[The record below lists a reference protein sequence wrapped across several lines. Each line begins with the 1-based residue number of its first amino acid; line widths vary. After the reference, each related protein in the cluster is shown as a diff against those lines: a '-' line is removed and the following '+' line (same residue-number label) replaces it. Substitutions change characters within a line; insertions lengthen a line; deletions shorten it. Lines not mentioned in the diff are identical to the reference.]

1 MKNPQLSSALKKQ
14 IVVNEYYSLEKVLN
28 VFKKMGFME
37 DFITN
42 RLTVLRNI
50 SFPFQRIVIPNDN
63 NIHIELLKLYSKDL
77 GISLGLLLKS
87 MK

>member
-14 IVVNEYYSLEKVLN
+14 IVVNEYYSLEKVLT

-42 RLTVLRNI
+42 RLTVLRNT

-77 GISLGLLLKS
+77 GISLDLLLKS
-87 MK
+87 MQ